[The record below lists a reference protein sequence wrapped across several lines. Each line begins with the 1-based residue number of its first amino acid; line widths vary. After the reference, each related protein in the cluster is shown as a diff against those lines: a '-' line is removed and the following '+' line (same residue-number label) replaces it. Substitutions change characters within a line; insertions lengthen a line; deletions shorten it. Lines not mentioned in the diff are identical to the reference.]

1 MRITTTIT
9 QTIAKCSNTETSFFC
24 CRLNHGTLLLSAD
37 LLAYPKLTL
46 CSRQSCLHCTA
57 ISTKVGKNI
66 YYWPCFRYKKLLQ
79 GDTSDNSWLFPQLSQ
94 ECARRAVRDNH
105 RIHFSASSEHA
116 RLAHDDNIYAA
127 RTWTVVPE
135 IGASRQDQWSYRTK
149 GCKPA
154 DQSFEGMFWNTMSRS
169 QFVTFFAKKGTRGN
183 FGQVGATARPG
194 ACWILQELDSWG
206 SSSGSTRPIAYST
219 SSQDANE
226 CRGLFPDYD
235 NQLAGSGSLR
245 YPVDM

>member
-135 IGASRQDQWSYRTK
+135 IGASRQDQWSHRTK

-169 QFVTFFAKKGTRGN
+169 QFVTFFAKKRYKRKFWTSWSN
-183 FGQVGATARPG
+183 STAR
-194 ACWILQELDSWG
+194 CLLD
-206 SSSGSTRPIAYST
+206 TPRARQLRKQQRIHT
-219 SSQDANE
+219 SN
-226 CRGLFPDYD
+226 RLF
-235 NQLAGSGSLR
+235 NLVSR
-245 YPVDM
+245 R